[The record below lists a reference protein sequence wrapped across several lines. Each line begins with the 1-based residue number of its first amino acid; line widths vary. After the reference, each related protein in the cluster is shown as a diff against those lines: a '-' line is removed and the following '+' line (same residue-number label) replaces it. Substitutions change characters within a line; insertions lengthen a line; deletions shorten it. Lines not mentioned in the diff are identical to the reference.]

1 VVPHV
6 RSAQS
11 ISVSMYR
18 TRALPVRAVVLVG
31 SVSVLTLAAC
41 GHGAGLVYTEGGDVL
56 VQVLGSAGSC
66 ALVKVDHSADV
77 HASRDGA
84 LVATATYSPTSPW
97 VFNIG
102 PKPFDAAVN
111 IDGRTV
117 TQRVVPTG
125 TRGTMLRVDLVLPAV
140 GCNSPTAATS

>member
-1 VVPHV
+1 M
-6 RSAQS
+6 
-11 ISVSMYR
+11 I
-18 TRALPVRAVVLVG
+18 
-31 SVSVLTLAAC
+31 SVSVLALAAC
-41 GHGAGLVYTEGGDVL
+41 SHRAGLIYTEGGDVL
-56 VQVLGSAGSC
+56 VQVLGSAGNC
-66 ALVKVDHSADV
+66 ALVKVDHSVDV

-140 GCNSPTAATS
+140 GCSSPTAATS

>member
-1 VVPHV
+1 
-6 RSAQS
+6 
-11 ISVSMYR
+11 MYR
-18 TRALPVRAVVLVG
+18 TRAHPVRAVVLVS
-31 SVSVLTLAAC
+31 SVSVLALAAC
-41 GHGAGLVYTEGGDVL
+41 AHRAGLIYTEGGDVL
-56 VQVLGSAGSC
+56 VQVLGSAGNCS
-66 ALVKVDHSADV
+66 LVKVDHSVDV

-102 PKPFDAAVN
+102 PKPFDAAAD

-125 TRGTMLRVDLVLPAV
+125 TRGTMLRVDLVLPAA
-140 GCNSPTAATS
+140 GCNSPTAATATG

>member
-1 VVPHV
+1 
-6 RSAQS
+6 
-11 ISVSMYR
+11 
-18 TRALPVRAVVLVG
+18 
-31 SVSVLTLAAC
+31 
-41 GHGAGLVYTEGGDVL
+41 VYTEGGNVL
-56 VQVLGSAGSC
+56 VQLLEPTGNC
-66 ALVKVDHSADV
+66 ALVKVDHPVDV
-77 HASRDGA
+77 RASRDGA

-102 PKPFDAAVN
+102 PKPFNAAVD

-125 TRGTMLRVDLVLPAV
+125 TRGTMLRVDLVLPAA

>member
-1 VVPHV
+1 
-6 RSAQS
+6 
-11 ISVSMYR
+11 MYR
-18 TRALPVRAVVLVG
+18 TRAHPVHAAVLVS
-31 SVSVLTLAAC
+31 SVAVLALAAC
-41 GHGAGLVYTEGGDVL
+41 EHGAGLVYTEGGDVL
-56 VQVLGSAGSC
+56 VQVLGSAGNC
-66 ALVKVDHSADV
+66 ALVKVDHSVDV

-97 VFNIG
+97 VLNIG

-125 TRGTMLRVDLVLPAV
+125 TRGTIVRVDLVLPAA

>member
-1 VVPHV
+1 MPQAL
-6 RSAQS
+6 SARS
-11 ISVSMYR
+11 ISVAMYR
-18 TRALPVRAVVLVG
+18 TRPHRVRAAVLVS
-31 SVSVLTLAAC
+31 SVSVLALAAC

-56 VQVLGSAGSC
+56 VQVLGSAGNC
-66 ALVKVDHSADV
+66 ALVKVDHSVDV

-84 LVATATYSPTSPW
+84 VVATATYSPTSPW

-125 TRGTMLRVDLVLPAV
+125 TRGTMLHVDLVLPAV

>member
-1 VVPHV
+1 V
-6 RSAQS
+6 
-11 ISVSMYR
+11 YR
-18 TRALPVRAVVLVG
+18 TRAHPVRAAVLVS
-31 SVSVLTLAAC
+31 SVSVLGLTAC

-56 VQVLGSAGSC
+56 VQVLRSAGNC
-66 ALVKVDHSADV
+66 ALVKVDHSVDV

-84 LVATATYSPTSPW
+84 LVATSTYSPTSPW
-97 VFNIG
+97 VFDIG
-102 PKPFDAAVN
+102 PKPFDVAVN

-140 GCNSPTAATS
+140 GCNSVTAATS